1 MSLRSATSE
10 SFEHNADFLFSGE
23 FKMSGAFAS
32 PYEILCFFSAGLSL
46 PETGDIHTKLIQDRA
61 RLVIQFISYLLVFS
75 DL

>member
-32 PYEILCFFSAGLSL
+32 PYEILCFFSPGLSL
-46 PETGDIHTKLIQDRA
+46 PKTGDIHTELIQDRD
-61 RLVIQFISYLLVFS
+61 RLFISYLLVFS